1 MGRESLP
8 IQINLFQALAFVVF
22 FKLMDWSADWFCLK
36 TLLIAFEI
44 PEKAIESICNNR
56 PTTFILYTSKDN
68 NTYIRKHIKND
79 IIKKWLL

>member
-8 IQINLFQALAFVVF
+8 IQINLFQAPAFVVF

-44 PEKAIESICNNR
+44 PRKAIESICNNSLNSNN
-56 PTTFILYTSKDN
+56 IHSLY
-68 NTYIRKHIKND
+68 IKRQQYLY
-79 IIKKWLL
+79 KETH